1 MRFETDVGQ
10 YKNKKRTQVSKWPQ
24 DYFFHIQE
32 YLTKYKINCTFNH
45 KKKAMKS
52 IFLIVCLA
60 LSPFVYGQTTPNKT
74 IQGSTQSNFSII
86 LKDQFIL
93 TGNKISENES
103 TIWFRDFT
111 LGEISL
117 QKSNILKVS
126 ELKGDLFV
134 ELILNDGKTI
144 LGKLAS
150 KTESTLSILTQNLG
164 QITLS
169 KSAIKSIKI
178 IEDGQIKNGKYLFP
192 NPHPTRY
199 FFGPSAIP
207 LKKGEKYFQ
216 NAYLLSNSIQ
226 IGLSD
231 QFSIGGGV
239 VIPILFYITPKF
251 GKKVSENVHVGGGI
265 LIASSLIS
273 NLNLG
278 VGVGYASLTLGSNE
292 NNATLNVGWGA
303 TKGDSYDAINNT
315 TKTSWSFANKPMFT
329 FSGMTRI
336 SRRCMLVS
344 ENWLFAVNEYTYDS
358 KMQANGITNNYNG
371 VMSGGVRIMLE
382 KSSFDFG
389 ILSPIGGST
398 SAMGIPYIDYVI
410 KF

>member
-1 MRFETDVGQ
+1 
-10 YKNKKRTQVSKWPQ
+10 
-24 DYFFHIQE
+24 
-32 YLTKYKINCTFNH
+32 
-45 KKKAMKS
+45 MKS

-60 LSPFVYGQTTPNKT
+60 LSPFVYGQTTPKQT
-74 IQGSTQSNFSII
+74 IQGSTQSNFSVI

-103 TIWFRDFT
+103 SILFRDFT
-111 LGEISL
+111 LGDINL
-117 QKSNILKVS
+117 QKSTILKIS

-134 ELILNDGKTI
+134 ELFLNDGKTI

-178 IEDGQIKNGKYLFP
+178 IEESQIKNGQYLFP

-239 VIPILFYITPKF
+239 VIPFLFYITPKF
-251 GKKVSENVHVGGGI
+251 GKKVSENIHVGGGI

-278 VGVGYASLTLGSNE
+278 VGIGYGSLTLGSNE
-292 NNATLNVGWGA
+292 NNVTLNVGWGA
-303 TKGDSYDAINNT
+303 TKGDSYDAISNT

-358 KMQANGITNNYNG
+358 KMQANGVISNYNG
-371 VMSGGVRIMLE
+371 VLSGGVRIMLE
-382 KSSFDFG
+382 KSSLDFG

>member
-1 MRFETDVGQ
+1 
-10 YKNKKRTQVSKWPQ
+10 
-24 DYFFHIQE
+24 
-32 YLTKYKINCTFNH
+32 
-45 KKKAMKS
+45 MKS
-52 IFLIVCLA
+52 IYLMVCLA
-60 LSPFVYGQTTPNKT
+60 LSSLAYSQNTSNKT
-74 IQGSTQSNFSII
+74 IRSSTQQNFSII

-103 TIWFRDFT
+103 SILFRDFT
-111 LGEISL
+111 LGEINL
-117 QKSNILKVS
+117 QKSNILKIS
-126 ELKGDLFV
+126 ELQGDLFV
-134 ELILNDGKTI
+134 QLILNDGKTI
-144 LGKLAS
+144 LGKLET
-150 KTESTLSILTQNLG
+150 KTEASLTILTKNLG

-178 IEDGQIKNGKYLFP
+178 IEESQIKNGQYLFP

-216 NAYLLSNSIQ
+216 NAYILSNSVQ

-239 VIPILFYITPKF
+239 VVPFLFYITPKF
-251 GKKVSENVHVGGGI
+251 GKKVSENVHLGGGI

-278 VGVGYASLTLGSNE
+278 IGVGYGSLTLGSNE
-292 NNATLNVGWGA
+292 NNVTLNVGWGA
-303 TKGDSYDAINNT
+303 TKGDSYDAVSNT

-329 FSGMTRI
+329 FSGMSRI

-344 ENWLFAVNEYTYDS
+344 ENWLFAVNEYTYDDQMNS
-358 KMQANGITNNYNG
+358 NGIMQANGVKSSYNG
-371 VMSGGVRIMLE
+371 VLSGGVRIMLE
-382 KSSFDFG
+382 RSSFDFG
-389 ILSPIGGST
+389 ILSPIGGNA

>member
-1 MRFETDVGQ
+1 
-10 YKNKKRTQVSKWPQ
+10 
-24 DYFFHIQE
+24 
-32 YLTKYKINCTFNH
+32 
-45 KKKAMKS
+45 MKS
-52 IFLIVCLA
+52 IFLIACLA
-60 LSPFVYGQTTPNKT
+60 LSSFVYGQNTANKT
-74 IQGSTQSNFSII
+74 IQGSNQQNFSII

-103 TIWFRDFT
+103 TILFRDFT
-111 LGEISL
+111 LGEINL

-126 ELKGDLFV
+126 ELKSELFV

-150 KTESTLSILTQNLG
+150 KTESTLSILTKNLG

-169 KSAIKSIKI
+169 KSAIKTIKI
-178 IEDGQIKNGKYLFP
+178 IEESQIKNGQYLFP

-216 NAYLLSNSIQ
+216 NAYLLSNSMQ

-231 QFSIGGGV
+231 EFSIGGGV
-239 VIPILFYITPKF
+239 VVPFLFYITPKF
-251 GKKVSENVHVGGGI
+251 GKKISENVHVGGGI

-278 VGVGYASLTLGSNE
+278 VGVGYGSLTLGSHE
-292 NNATLNVGWGA
+292 NNVTLNVGWGA
-303 TKGDSYDAINNT
+303 TKGDSYDALSNT
-315 TKTSWSFANKPMFT
+315 SKTSWSFANKPMFT

-344 ENWLFAVNEYTYDS
+344 ENWIFAVYEYTYDAQ
-358 KMQANGITNNYNG
+358 MNANGVKSNYNG
-371 VMSGGVRIMLE
+371 VLSGGVRIMLE

-389 ILSPIGGST
+389 ILSPMGVS
-398 SAMGIPYIDYVI
+398 SSFMGIPYIDYVI

>member
-1 MRFETDVGQ
+1 M
-10 YKNKKRTQVSKWPQ
+10 
-24 DYFFHIQE
+24 
-32 YLTKYKINCTFNH
+32 
-45 KKKAMKS
+45 AMKS
-52 IFLIVCLA
+52 IFLIACLA
-60 LSPFVYGQTTPNKT
+60 LSSFVYGQNETNKT
-74 IQGSTQSNFSII
+74 PQGSSPSNFTII

-103 TIWFRDFT
+103 TILFRDFT

-117 QKSNILKVS
+117 LKSNILKIS
-126 ELKGDLFV
+126 ELKGELYV

-144 LGKLAS
+144 LGKLVS
-150 KTESTLSILTQNLG
+150 KSESALRISTQNLG

-178 IEDGQIKNGKYLFP
+178 IEESEIKNGQYLFP

-226 IGLSD
+226 VGLSD
-231 QFSIGGGV
+231 QVSIGGGV
-239 VIPILFYITPKF
+239 VVPFLFYVTPKF
-251 GKKVSENVHVGGGI
+251 GKKISENIHVGGGI

-278 VGVGYASLTLGSNE
+278 VGVAYGSLTLGSKE
-292 NNATLNVGWGA
+292 NNITLNVGWGA
-303 TKGDSYDAINNT
+303 TKGDSYDALTNT
-315 TKTSWSFANKPMFT
+315 TKTSWNFANKPMFT
-329 FSGMTRI
+329 ISGMTRI

-344 ENWLFAVNEYTYDS
+344 ENWFFAVNEYTYDAQ
-358 KMQANGITNNYNG
+358 MQANGVKSNYNG
-371 VMSGGVRIMLE
+371 ILSGGLRIMLE

-389 ILSPIGGST
+389 ILSPMGSST
-398 SAMGIPYIDYVI
+398 SAMGIPYVDYVI

>member
-1 MRFETDVGQ
+1 
-10 YKNKKRTQVSKWPQ
+10 
-24 DYFFHIQE
+24 
-32 YLTKYKINCTFNH
+32 
-45 KKKAMKS
+45 MKS

-60 LSPFVYGQTTPNKT
+60 LSSFVYGQTSANKP
-74 IQGSTQSNFSII
+74 IQGSNQQNFSII

-103 TIWFRDFT
+103 SILFRDFT
-111 LGEISL
+111 LGEISI
-117 QKSNILKVS
+117 QKSSILKIS
-126 ELKGDLFV
+126 ELKGELYV

-178 IEDGQIKNGKYLFP
+178 IEENQVKNGQYLFP

-216 NAYLLSNSIQ
+216 NAYLLSNSLQ

-239 VIPILFYITPKF
+239 VVPFLFYITPKF

-265 LIASSLIS
+265 LLASSLIS

-278 VGVGYASLTLGSNE
+278 IGVGYGSLTLGSNE
-292 NNATLNVGWGA
+292 NNVTLNVGWGA
-303 TKGDSYDAINNT
+303 TKGDSYDAVTNT
-315 TKTSWSFANKPMFT
+315 SKTSWSFANKPMFT

-344 ENWLFAVNEYTYDS
+344 ENWFFAVNEYTYDDQM
-358 KMQANGITNNYNG
+358 KANGIMQANGVKSNYNG
-371 VMSGGVRIMLE
+371 VISGGVRIMLE

-389 ILSPIGGST
+389 ILSPMGVST

>member
-1 MRFETDVGQ
+1 ML
-10 YKNKKRTQVSKWPQ
+10 PL
-24 DYFFHIQE
+24 I
-32 YLTKYKINCTFNH
+32 TKY
-45 KKKAMKS
+45 KAMKS
-52 IFLIVCLA
+52 IYLIVCLA
-60 LSPFVYGQTTPNKT
+60 FSSMVYSQTVINKNT
-74 IQGSTQSNFSII
+74 QGSDQQNFTII
-86 LKDQFIL
+86 LRDQFIL

-103 TIWFRDFT
+103 SILFKDFT
-111 LGEISL
+111 LGEINL
-117 QKSNILKVS
+117 KKSTILKIS
-126 ELKGDLFV
+126 ELKGELFV
-134 ELILNDGKTI
+134 ELILNDGKII
-144 LGKLAS
+144 LGKLET
-150 KTESTLSILTQNLG
+150 KTETSLTILTQNLG

-178 IEDGQIKNGKYLFP
+178 IENTQIKNGQYLFP

-216 NAYLLSNSIQ
+216 NAYLLANSIQ

-239 VIPILFYITPKF
+239 VIPFLFYITPKF
-251 GKKVSENVHVGGGI
+251 GKKISENVHVGGGI
-265 LIASSLIS
+265 LLASSLIS

-278 VGVGYASLTLGSNE
+278 IGVGYGSITLGSHE
-292 NNATLNVGWGA
+292 NNVTLNVGWGA
-303 TKGDSYDAINNT
+303 TKGDSYDAVSNT

-336 SRRCMLVS
+336 SKRCMLVS
-344 ENWLFAVNEYTYDS
+344 ENWVFTVNEYTYDS
-358 KMQANGITNNYNG
+358 KMQANGVKSNYNG
-371 VMSGGVRIMLE
+371 VLSGGLRILLE

-389 ILSPIGGST
+389 ILSPIGLST
-398 SAMGIPYIDYVI
+398 PAMGIPYIDYVI

>member
-1 MRFETDVGQ
+1 M
-10 YKNKKRTQVSKWPQ
+10 KW
-24 DYFFHIQE
+24 
-32 YLTKYKINCTFNH
+32 
-45 KKKAMKS
+45 
-52 IFLIVCLA
+52 IFLIFILA
-60 LSPFVYGQTTPNKT
+60 LSSFVYGQSTEKIIT
-74 IQGSTQSNFSII
+74 QGPTQANFSII

-103 TIWFRDFT
+103 TILFRDFT

-126 ELKGDLFV
+126 ELKGELFV

-150 KTESTLSILTQNLG
+150 KTESTLSILTKNLG

-169 KSAIKSIKI
+169 KSAIKTIKI
-178 IEDGQIKNGKYLFP
+178 IEESQIKNGQYLFP

-239 VIPILFYITPKF
+239 VVPFLFYITPKF
-251 GKKVSENVHVGGGI
+251 GKKISENVHMGGGI

-278 VGVGYASLTLGSNE
+278 VGVGYGSITLGSHE
-292 NNATLNVGWGA
+292 NNVTLNVGWGA
-303 TKGDSYDAINNT
+303 TKGDSYDAVSNT
-315 TKTSWSFANKPMFT
+315 SKTSWSFANKPMFT

-344 ENWLFAVNEYTYDS
+344 ENWIFAVNEYTYDAQ
-358 KMQANGITNNYNG
+358 MNANGVKSNYNG
-371 VMSGGVRIMLE
+371 VLSGGVRIMLE

-389 ILSPIGGST
+389 ILSPMGVST